1 MDFTTIIFSILILI
15 FSAVVHEVSHG
26 AMAYSL
32 GDPTAKM
39 RGRLTLNPIPHLDL
53 YGSIIMPLVL
63 SVLTQGAFFFA
74 YAKPVPYNPY
84 NLNNQRWGPALVAAA
99 GPLSNF
105 ALAISFALLYRGVSL
120 VTDLSQFAPLVFAV
134 VFVNVILGVFNAM
147 PIPPLDGSKVLMALF
162 PRNRGLERAFETLE
176 RNGMLLVLV
185 FAFLV
190 FPAFVDVIRFISFTL
205 VFAG

>member
-1 MDFTTIIFSILILI
+1 MGIEIVFAFVVLI
-15 FSAVVHEVSHG
+15 FSAVIHEVSHG

-39 RGRLTLNPIPHLDL
+39 QGRLTLNPIPHLDL
-53 YGSIIMPLVL
+53 YGSIIMPLIFVL
-63 SVLTQGAFFFA
+63 LPGGFFFA

-105 ALAISFALLYRGVSL
+105 ILAGGIALLYRLAGLFTNVSDFYSL
-120 VTDLSQFAPLVFAV
+120 VYYV
-134 VFVNVILGVFNAM
+134 VLINIILGVFNAI
-147 PIPPLDGSKVLMALF
+147 PIPPLDGSKVLLSFF
-162 PRNRGLERAFETLE
+162 PRNRKIMEVFSTLE

-185 FAFLV
+185 FAFFI
-190 FPAFVDVIRFISFTL
+190 FPTFAQVLQYVAFWLLR
-205 VFAG
+205 G

>member
-1 MDFTTIIFSILILI
+1 MGIETVFAFVVLI
-15 FSAVVHEVSHG
+15 FSAVIHEVSHG

-39 RGRLTLNPIPHLDL
+39 QGRLTLNPIPHLDL
-53 YGSIIMPLVL
+53 YGSIIMPLL
-63 SVLTQGAFFFA
+63 FILLPGGFFFA

-105 ALAISFALLYRGVSL
+105 ILAGGIALLYRLAGLFTNVSDYYAL
-120 VTDLSQFAPLVFAV
+120 VYYV
-134 VFVNVILGVFNAM
+134 VFINIILGVFNVI
-147 PIPPLDGSKVLMALF
+147 PIPPLDGSKVLLSLF
-162 PRNRGLERAFETLE
+162 PRNRKILKVFQNLE

-185 FAFLV
+185 FAFFI
-190 FPAFVDVIRFISFTL
+190 FPTFAQVLQYVAFWL
-205 VFAG
+205 LQG